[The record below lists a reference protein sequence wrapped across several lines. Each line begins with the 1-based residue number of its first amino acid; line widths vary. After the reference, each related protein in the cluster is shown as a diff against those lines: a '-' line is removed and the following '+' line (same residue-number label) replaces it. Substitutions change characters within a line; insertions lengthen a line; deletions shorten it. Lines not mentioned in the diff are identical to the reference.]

1 MPEWVYFFSD
11 WTLSELLSSCFEWR
25 QVQKTKDFKFSFM
38 IAWFLLQKLQKRSG
52 LWSRT
57 FWKQGLWRMTYRW
70 KHSINRVFWIYQQDR
85 ICPLVYLIIPCVPC
99 AKLNI
104 FCIYALKIWFPE
116 IRNQDTSLSLLAGY
130 FEYLILILSCFL
142 D

>member
-1 MPEWVYFFSD
+1 MRGESTFFSD

-85 ICPLVYLIIPCVPC
+85 ICPLVYLIIPSVPC
-99 AKLNI
+99 AKLNT
-104 FCIYALKIWFPE
+104 FCIYVVVSLNC
-116 IRNQDTSLSLLAGY
+116 IRNALFRFCYYYCKKSHSQS
-130 FEYLILILSCFL
+130 
-142 D
+142 